1 MCSASND
8 DGDGNANVDG
18 NVDGSGDDDVESRQH
33 AFTLQAGTLLTALPD
48 CSIQSRAMMT
58 TWIDLLVMK
67 SEGIV
72 LQSKSNEPLARFSTR
87 FLLSFKLVPV

>member
-1 MCSASND
+1 MCGDDGNGND
-8 DGDGNANVDG
+8 DVDG
-18 NVDGSGDDDVESRQH
+18 NVENRQH